1 MRAVSTDAAIKAISK
16 LQHRS
21 GFMDRRAWLASLE
34 SKIHSRWARATP
46 GAVSGAASEAPDLI
60 SRTRLPD
67 ELRTWIL
74 EWPMK
79 LIVWNWHPSEESTKI
94 FPDTGFFY
102 PFDVGR
108 AGCFGSSKNLRFK
121 LDDQDSNTKSNVNAW
136 GIIVWDKLSFPN
148 VSRLFMILSHDGT
161 HKHGTIH
168 SGFPL
173 ETGSINPCSLYA
185 KSWNEW

>member
-1 MRAVSTDAAIKAISK
+1 MSAESLPNELLLEIFTFFPLKSLIAAQGVNRHWRQLVPLAAITPERKGLLALFMRAVSTDVAIKAISK

-21 GFMDRRAWLASLE
+21 GFMDRWAWLASLE

-79 LIVWNWHPSEESTKI
+79 LIVWNWHPSEDSTKI

-108 AGCFGSSKNLRFK
+108 AGCFGS
-121 LDDQDSNTKSNVNAW
+121 TKISDLN
-136 GIIVWDKLSFPN
+136 
-148 VSRLFMILSHDGT
+148 FMIKT
-161 HKHGTIH
+161 VTQ
-168 SGFPL
+168 
-173 ETGSINPCSLYA
+173 NPTSMRGV
-185 KSWNEW
+185 